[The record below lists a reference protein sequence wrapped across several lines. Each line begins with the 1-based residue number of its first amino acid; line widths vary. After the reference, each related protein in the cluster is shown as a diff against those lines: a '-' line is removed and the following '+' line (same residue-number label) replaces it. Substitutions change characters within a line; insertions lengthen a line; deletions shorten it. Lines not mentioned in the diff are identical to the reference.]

1 MAFYRPDPEMASRL
15 ETLMDE
21 LSADGRPGLRNS
33 LAVTWIRYGDQQ
45 PDAGQG
51 VGAGWNEERLLY
63 PASVVKL
70 FYAVAVERWLQQD
83 LIPESDEL
91 QRALRDM
98 IGDSSNDATGLVM
111 DLLTGTSSGPALQG
125 TAWELWQRQRQ
136 LVNDWLVSLAW
147 PELDGVNCCQKT
159 WGDGPY
165 GREKQFYGADNGNRN
180 ALSTRATA
188 RMLEAV
194 MTGDV
199 VSPPACRRLRE
210 LLDRSLDPERRK
222 ADPENQVDGFL
233 GEGLAQGTRLWSKAG
248 WMSQARHDA
257 AWWQHGDQPPM
268 LLVAFSAGPDR
279 ARDEQLLPALARSLS
294 GVQASGDH

>member
-33 LAVTWIRYGDQQ
+33 LAVTWIRYEDQR
-45 PDAGQG
+45 PEAGQG
-51 VGAGWNEERLLY
+51 LGAGWNQDRLLY

-70 FYAVAVERWLQQD
+70 FYAVAAERWLQQD
-83 LIPESDEL
+83 LIPDGEEL

-111 DLLTGTSSGPALQG
+111 DLLTGTCSGPALQEN
-125 TAWELWQRQRQ
+125 AWHLWQRQRQ
-136 LVNDWLVSLAW
+136 LVNEWLASLAW
-147 PELDGVNCCQKT
+147 PELEGVNCCQKT

-165 GREKQFYGADNGNRN
+165 GREKLFYGADNSNRN
-180 ALSTRATA
+180 ALSTQATA

-194 MTGDV
+194 MTGAV

-210 LLDRSLDPERRK
+210 LLDRSLDPEQRR

-233 GEGLAQGTRLWSKAG
+233 GEGLIENACLWSKAG

-268 LLVAFSAGPDR
+268 LLVAFSSGPDR
-279 ARDEQLLPALARSLS
+279 ARDEQLMPALARALCIFQPSE
-294 GVQASGDH
+294 GV

>member
-33 LAVTWIRYGDQQ
+33 LAVTWIRYADQQ

-136 LVNDWLVSLAW
+136 LVNDWLVI
-147 PELDGVNCCQKT
+147 
-159 WGDGPY
+159 
-165 GREKQFYGADNGNRN
+165 
-180 ALSTRATA
+180 LSR
-188 RMLEAV
+188 
-194 MTGDV
+194 
-199 VSPPACRRLRE
+199 
-210 LLDRSLDPERRK
+210 
-222 ADPENQVDGFL
+222 
-233 GEGLAQGTRLWSKAG
+233 
-248 WMSQARHDA
+248 
-257 AWWQHGDQPPM
+257 
-268 LLVAFSAGPDR
+268 
-279 ARDEQLLPALARSLS
+279 PALDA
-294 GVQASGDH
+294 VKC